1 MREIVIISLKIL
13 VPLAGLEPARSLLRG
28 ILSPNIP
35 LKPQYIV
42 ISAMIKT
49 LYIVAFLS
57 LPIITQTKN
66 VYFLRKKAS
75 KLDIQLVS
83 TENNIP

>member
-1 MREIVIISLKIL
+1 
-13 VPLAGLEPARSLLRG
+13 
-28 ILSPNIP
+28 
-35 LKPQYIV
+35 
-42 ISAMIKT
+42 MIKT

>member
-1 MREIVIISLKIL
+1 M
-13 VPLAGLEPARSLLRG
+13 AGLEPARSLERG

-42 ISAMIKT
+42 ISTIIKT